1 MILPDVNLLIYAH
14 NEDSEQFERA
24 NKWFK
29 ELLTGKES
37 VCFCWET
44 INGFIRISTNH
55 RAMPNPIPLQAA
67 FSVIE
72 NWLNQ
77 PNVLFLTPTKDH
89 LSRLRQIAET
99 ADAKGP
105 LFTDAI
111 LAAFAITHNATIAS
125 TDRDFRLFDGLKL
138 INPLEK

>member
-24 NKWFK
+24 NEWFK
-29 ELLTGKES
+29 ELLTGKETA
-37 VCFCWET
+37 CFCWET
-44 INGFIRISTNH
+44 INGFMRVSTNH
-55 RAMPNPIPLQAA
+55 RAMPNPISLQAA
-67 FSVIE
+67 FSAIE
-72 NWLNQ
+72 NWLDQ
-77 PNVLFLTPTKDH
+77 PNVLLLTPTKDH

-99 ADAKGP
+99 AHAKGP

-111 LAAFAITHNATIAS
+111 LATLAITHNATIAS

>member
-1 MILPDVNLLIYAH
+1 MILPDINLLIYAH
-14 NEDSEQFERA
+14 NENSEHFERA
-24 NKWFK
+24 NKWFE
-29 ELLTGKES
+29 ELLSGKES

-44 INGFIRISTNH
+44 INGFIRVSTNH
-55 RAMPNPIPLQAA
+55 RAMPNPIQLYAA

-72 NWLNQ
+72 NWLGQ

-99 ADAKGP
+99 ANAKGP

-111 LAAFAITHNATIAS
+111 LATFAVTHNATIAS

-138 INPLEK
+138 INPLEQ